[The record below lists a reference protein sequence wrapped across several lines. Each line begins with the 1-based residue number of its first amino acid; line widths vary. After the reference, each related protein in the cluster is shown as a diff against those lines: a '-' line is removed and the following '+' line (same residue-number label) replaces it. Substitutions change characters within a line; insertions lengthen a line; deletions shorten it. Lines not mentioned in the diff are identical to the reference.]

1 MFTNRRH
8 GVALG
13 LLAAAAALTLAACS
27 NSDPITGSGGGGSSD
42 SGSGSGSGSGD
53 STTIAIGSAGFAES
67 EIIAEIYA
75 QALEAEGYTVERT
88 MQIGQRDAYIAAL
101 EDGSIDLVPDYTG
114 NLLQFYD
121 AGNEAVTSEEVYTAL
136 GEVLPDGFEVLDQA
150 EAEDK
155 DSYNVTKEFAE
166 QYGLQTLADLI
177 KVEEPLIIGGNPEL
191 AERPYGPTGLQE
203 IYGVQPSNIRFEPI
217 SDSGGPL
224 TVQAL
229 IDGTVNIA
237 DIYTTTPAIA
247 ENGFVTLEDPENMI
261 LPQNV
266 VPLIDSEVA
275 TDEVADILNAVSAE
289 LTTDDLIELNGRNQ
303 GDEKASP
310 ATLAGDW
317 LAEAGIVE

>member
-1 MFTNRRH
+1 MFTKRRN
-8 GVALG
+8 GVAIG
-13 LLAAAAALTLAACS
+13 LLAAGAVLTLAACS
-27 NSDPITGSGGGGSSD
+27 SSDPITGEGGNAGSSD
-42 SGSGSGSGSGD
+42 AGSD
-53 STTIAIGSAGFAES
+53 SQTIAIGSAGFAES

-75 QALEAEGYTVERT
+75 QALEASGYTVERT

-121 AGNEAVTSEEVYTAL
+121 EGNEAVTSDEVYAAL
-136 GEVLPDGFEVLDQA
+136 GDVLPEGYEVLEQA

-155 DSYNVTKEFAE
+155 DSYNVTQAFAD
-166 QYGLQTLADLI
+166 QYGLASLSDLA
-177 KVEEPLIIGGNPEL
+177 KVTEPLVIGGNPEL
-191 AERPYGPTGLQE
+191 AERPYGPIGLQE
-203 IYGVQPSNIRFEPI
+203 IYGVQPSSIQFEPI

-247 ENGFVTLEDPENMI
+247 ENDFVTLEDPENMI

-266 VPLIDSEVA
+266 VPLITSDAA
-275 TDEVADILNAVSAE
+275 TDEVTEILNSISAE
-289 LTTDDLIELNGRNQ
+289 LTTEDLIELNGRNQ

-310 ATLAGDW
+310 DTLASDW
-317 LAEAGIVE
+317 LAEKGLVD

>member
-1 MFTNRRH
+1 MFTNRRTRLS
-8 GVALG
+8 LG
-13 LLAAAAALTLAACS
+13 LLAAGAALTLAACS
-27 NSDPITGSGGGGSSD
+27 SSDPITGGGGGGDD
-42 SGSGSGSGSGD
+42 SGSGDTQS
-53 STTIAIGSAGFAES
+53 IHVGSAGFAES

-75 QALEAEGYTVERT
+75 QALEANDYTVERT

-121 AGNEAVTSEEVYTAL
+121 DQSDAVTSDEVYSAL
-136 GEVLPDGFEVLDQA
+136 QEALPDGYEVLEQA

-155 DSYNVTKEFAE
+155 DSYNVTQEFADE
-166 QYGLQTLADLI
+166 YGLASLADLMT
-177 KVEEPLIIGGNPEL
+177 VTEPLIIGGNPEL

-203 IYGVQPSNIRFEPI
+203 IYGVSPSSIQFEPI

-229 IDGTVNIA
+229 LDGTVNIA
-237 DIYTTTPAIA
+237 NIYTTTPAIA
-247 ENGFVTLEDPENMI
+247 DNGFVTLEDPENMI

-266 VPLIDSEVA
+266 VPLISSDAAS
-275 TDEVADILNAVSAE
+275 DEVAEILNSVSAE
-289 LTTDDLIELNGRNQ
+289 LTTEDLIDLNGRNQ

-310 ATLAGDW
+310 ATLATDW
-317 LAEAGIVE
+317 LTEKGLFQ